1 MVKAPLT
8 VDATVQSVEAFL
20 AEQYERRE
28 IALAMAQ
35 DCVDMDWRER
45 WLNRLRIILIVEVI
59 VLVALVGAR
68 G

>member
-1 MVKAPLT
+1 VVKAPLT